1 MAVMKLEKTNVED
14 MLPLTPIQQGM
25 LFHYLSEPWSGHYIE
40 QLSLRLEGD
49 IDVPRLKEAWQTV
62 CANNEMLRTVF
73 RWEGLDNP
81 VQIILKSKELQVTV
95 HDCTMHSGEQ
105 QEQAVREVKEADL
118 AQKFDLRHEVIR
130 INVCLTGRE
139 SCELVISNHHI
150 IYDGWSTGILLREF
164 LDCYDRLTAGLAP
177 ERPANKSSF
186 RQYVQWLGRQDKEA
200 GLRYWRTVTA
210 DHDSLS
216 LLPQDPGMKS
226 AAGENED
233 SYAAA
238 YVFDCAGDLAE
249 PVKQWAARHEV
260 TAAAVFYTVW
270 GLLLSRYNRQH
281 EVLFGTTV
289 SGRSG
294 EIPGMEQSVG
304 LYINTLPLR
313 VSCEAGDTLLDVVK
327 RVHNRLIERQEYEY
341 VALQDMMA
349 DRAEQ
354 GGELFQSLV
363 VMENYPLDRVLNAAE
378 RAVRIASYQMHE
390 RTHYDFTVQ
399 ITAFGG
405 EAPEVQFTY
414 NEALFS
420 SRTAVRI
427 AGHFR
432 HVLRQLTA
440 DPQLEASLLELVP
453 EEEKLKLLQ
462 EFSYGGRMDWTEDE
476 SKSAAPCLHAGLELQ
491 AARLGERTAL
501 VYGDGSL
508 TYGEVNRRANQLARK
523 LQGMGITRG
532 TVAAVRMHRSP
543 EMIIGLLA
551 ILKAGAAYLPVLPE
565 FPAERAAYM
574 LEDSGAS
581 LVLTHMAAAAAD
593 NSACAPEGIRT
604 LNLDDP
610 ALYEGDSSDLDTP
623 VSGED
628 LAYIIYTSGST
639 GLPKGVAVEHRS
651 AFNTLQAMQRI
662 CPLGE
667 EDTYLLKTT
676 FTFDVSV
683 CELFGWFQG
692 GGRLAILEP
701 EGEKEPARWMAAIRN
716 FSVTHV
722 NFVPSLLAFM
732 MQELPDQQ
740 LEDLRSLR
748 YVLAAGEALKPSL
761 AEAVHTRLPH
771 VRLFNLYG
779 PTEAAIYATWHEV
792 KQDGLRSSSVPIGRP
807 LDNMHI
813 YILDHE
819 GGLCPEGVLGELCIA
834 GVGVARGYLN
844 RDDLTAERFMIDP
857 VGQAGRMYRT
867 GDLARWLPDGTIE
880 YGGRTDYQVKV
891 RGYRIEPGEI
901 EACLA
906 AHPAVKEA
914 VVIHRTNSQGEAY
927 LCAFFTAEQQL
938 DTAELRAYTSREL
951 PAYMIPAYLEQLPEL
966 PLTLSGKIDRK
977 AMPETDHQP
986 GTSAGYEAPVNDVQ
1000 RILVQV
1006 WEEVLGTKGIGI
1018 SHSFIELGGDSI
1030 KAMKVAS
1037 RLMKYG
1043 YQAEIKHILLHPTIR
1058 DLSAHVTGIRQQA
1071 IQKAEEGI
1079 VRLTPIQELFF
1090 RGVQTDR
1097 HHFNQSFMLCAE
1109 ERLDIS
1115 CLRRALDELVRHHD
1129 ALRMVFRIHDGKV
1142 EQVNRPV
1149 DSGGCD
1155 FAVISLIGDR
1165 EAEARMTGLADECQ
1179 AGMDLEKGPL
1189 MKARLFQT
1197 DAGDHLL
1204 LVIHHLVVDGVSWR
1218 IIMEDLAAVY
1228 TQLVKG
1234 EAANLG
1240 RRTASFRQWSDS
1252 LHAYASSERL
1262 AGEADYWRTVEG
1274 TPVQPLPFVDRKA
1287 GGTSNRMGDTRMLTT
1302 TLTEKL
1308 TSSLL
1313 QDVHAAYHT
1322 QVEDYLLAAL
1332 GSAFKRVTG
1341 LERLLLH
1348 LEGHGRQEIIQEQ
1361 PVLRTVGW
1369 FTSMYP
1375 VILELAGL
1383 DYDRYDVT
1391 LPDHIRQVKETL
1403 RQIPHK
1409 GIGYGVLKYL
1419 SPPELR
1425 EKVSFR
1431 LQPEVSFN
1439 YLGQFDDDLRQGPF
1453 TLSPV
1458 SPGRETSPKLERQ
1471 SVLEIYGMVKG
1482 GCLELN
1488 WVYNKHQVPAEVMQE
1503 LSSRYLQELQMMIE
1517 HGQAVKQALRTP
1529 SDFPYAALSMAELD
1543 ALTDRFRSRQQ
1554 EMANLYKLSPLQ
1566 EGLLFHDRL
1575 DPDSSA
1581 YVQQIAL
1588 RVAGAADVQRL
1599 DRALQELFARYEA
1612 LRTQIIYEQISR
1624 PHQAVLEQLISPVRV
1639 ADLRSLTEELEQEQ
1653 AIADY
1658 MKADR
1663 MQGFQLD
1670 GEPLLRVT
1678 VFLLRDDSWHLLWTY
1693 HHIIMDGWCAAS
1705 LFKQLFTLYRDGEKA
1720 VLEQAAPYGRYMEWL
1735 NGRKQEEAHR
1745 FWSGYLA
1752 GYEERAGFPRRTA
1765 GPASYE
1771 PGELQLLLSTE
1782 LTRRLEETARRHHT
1796 TLYTVFQA
1804 AWAIMLQRYSGS
1816 RDVMFGSVVSGRSPE
1831 VEGIEHMAGLFI
1843 NTVPVRVCT
1852 GEGDRFCD
1860 LLDRMRRMNAE
1871 ASAYEYCPLAE
1882 IQSLAD
1888 VKQELINHLLIFEN
1902 YPLDMEAIQGT
1913 GAAEQLVI
1921 QDIQVVEQTS
1931 YDLDV
1936 TVIPDEH
1943 LLVKFS
1949 FNRQVYDQQL
1959 VEQLA
1964 AHLQYI
1970 AEQVTES
1977 PEIAVHAIEL
1987 MTEEEKKRLAAAF
2000 NATDAVLPQK
2010 TVHELFEAQAARLP
2024 EAAAVLFGKERICY
2038 AELNSRANRLARYL
2052 LAQGAGR
2059 EELVAIVMDRSP
2071 DMLTAILAIW
2081 KAGGAYVPVDPGYPA
2096 ARQQTIIRE
2105 SGVRFLIGVSESVGG
2120 LGAEILSM
2128 RLILL
2133 DLEEA
2138 EIAREPEANIGLQIK
2153 PNQLAYVI
2161 YTSGSTGTPK
2171 GTMIEHAGMLNHI
2184 LAEIEELEIT
2194 EGTVLAQNASHC
2206 FDISVWQFI
2215 AALTVGGVTAIYPNE
2230 LVLEPAQFIERII
2243 KDKTA
2248 ILEVVPSY
2256 LSVMMDFMEDTG
2268 VRLPDLK
2275 YLMITGET
2283 VKPAMVRRWFG
2294 LCPDIRM
2301 VNAYGP
2307 AEAADDISQYVMDK
2321 PPESEPVPIG
2331 RPIRNMR
2338 IYIVDDQLRL
2348 CPVGTI
2354 GEICVSGIGVGRGYL
2369 RDPERTAAV
2378 FLEDPFREEE
2388 GVRMYRTGDLGRW
2401 LPDGNIEFYGR
2412 KDYQVKIR
2420 GFRIELGEI
2429 EARLV
2434 EHVGVKE
2441 AVVLDVEDGQ
2451 GVKQLAA
2458 YVTAAGE
2465 AAPETAELKAYL
2477 ARHLPEYMVPAS
2489 VQVLAELPLSPNGKI
2504 DRKALPKPELAL
2516 GGGMA
2521 GGPPRTETERKL
2533 AAIWQEVLGVVEAG
2547 REQSFFEAGGHSLK
2561 AMTLVSRIHKEL
2573 GAELPLRE
2581 VFARPLLHMQAAY
2594 IDQA

>member
-14 MLPLTPIQQGM
+14 ILPLTPIQQGM

-40 QLSLRLEGD
+40 QLSLSLAGD
-49 IDVPRLKEAWQTV
+49 INVTRLKEAWQSV
-62 CANNEMLRTVF
+62 CMNNEMLRTVF

-81 VQIILKSKELQVTV
+81 VQIVLKSKELQVAV

-105 QEQAVREVKEADL
+105 QEQAVREIKEADL

-139 SCELVISNHHI
+139 SCELILSNHHI

-164 LDCYDRLTAGLAP
+164 LDCYDRLAAGLAP

-186 RQYVQWLGRQDKEA
+186 KQYVQWLGRQDKEA
-200 GLRYWRTVTA
+200 GLRYWRKETA
-210 DHDSLS
+210 GQDSLS
-216 LLPQDPGMKS
+216 LLPQEPGMKS
-226 AAGENED
+226 TAGADEGG
-233 SYAAA
+233 YAAA
-238 YVFDCAGDLAE
+238 YVFDCAGLLAE
-249 PVKQWAARHEV
+249 PVEQWAARHEV

-341 VALQDMMA
+341 VALQDIMA
-349 DRAEQ
+349 DRKES

-363 VMENYPLDRVLNAAE
+363 VMENYPLDRVLNTAG

-405 EAPEVQFTY
+405 EEPVVQFTY

-432 HVLRQLTA
+432 HVLRQLTEG
-440 DPQLEASLLELVP
+440 PQLEVSLLEIVP
-453 EEEKLKLLQ
+453 EEEKTRLLQ
-462 EFSYGGRMDWTEDE
+462 EFSFGGRTDCIEE
-476 SKSAAPCLHAGLELQ
+476 GAVSAAPCLHTGLEVQ
-491 AARLGERTAL
+491 AARLEGRTAL
-501 VYGDGSL
+501 VHDGGSL

-523 LQGMGITRG
+523 LQGLGITRG

-551 ILKAGAAYLPVLPE
+551 ILKAGAAYLPILPE

-581 LVLTHMAAAAAD
+581 LVLTHRMASGESTAAL
-593 NSACAPEGIRT
+593 PEDIRV
-604 LNLDDP
+604 LCLDDQ
-610 ALYEGDSSDLDTP
+610 ALYEGDSSDPGAP
-623 VSGED
+623 VKGED

-651 AFNTLQAMQRI
+651 ALNTLQAMQRI

-683 CELFGWFQG
+683 CELFGWFFG

-701 EGEKEPARWMAAIRN
+701 EGEKEPARWMAAIRYYG
-716 FSVTHV
+716 VTHV

-748 YVLAAGEALKPSL
+748 YVMAAGEALKPSL

-792 KQDGLRSSSVPIGRP
+792 ERGGLRASSVPIGRP
-807 LDNMHI
+807 VDNMHI

-819 GGLCPEGVLGELCIA
+819 GMLCPEGVLGELCIA

-906 AHPAVKEA
+906 AHPLVSEA
-914 VVIHRTNSQGEAY
+914 VVIHRINSQGEAY
-927 LCAFFTAEQQL
+927 LCAFFTAEQPL
-938 DTAELRAYTSREL
+938 DTAELRAYASREL
-951 PAYMIPAYLEQLPEL
+951 PAYMLPAYLEQLPEL
-966 PLTLSGKIDRK
+966 PLTPSGKIDRK
-977 AMPETDHQP
+977 ALPEVVLQP
-986 GTSAGYEAPVNDVQ
+986 GSSSGYEAPVTDVQ
-1000 RILVQV
+1000 GILVQV
-1006 WEEVLGTKGIGI
+1006 WEEVLATTGIGI
-1018 SHSFIELGGDSI
+1018 GHSFIELGGDSI

-1043 YQAEIKHILLHPTIR
+1043 YQTEIKHILLHPTIR
-1058 DLSAHVTGIRQQA
+1058 NLSPHVTRIRQQA
-1071 IQKAEEGI
+1071 SQKAEEGI
-1079 VRLTPIQELFF
+1079 VKLTPIQELFF
-1090 RGVQTDR
+1090 RQVRTDR
-1097 HHFNQSFMLCAE
+1097 HHFNQSFMLHAE

-1115 CLRRALDELVRHHD
+1115 CLRGALDELTRHHD
-1129 ALRMVFRIHDGKV
+1129 ALRMVFRIHDGRV
-1142 EQVNRPV
+1142 EQMNRPV
-1149 DSGGCD
+1149 ESGGCD
-1155 FAVISLIGDR
+1155 FAVVSLIGSP
-1165 EAEARMTGLADECQ
+1165 EAEAQMTMLADECQ
-1179 AGMDLEKGPL
+1179 ASMNLENGPL

-1197 DAGDHLL
+1197 DRGDHLL

-1218 IIMEDLAAVY
+1218 IIMEDLAAAY
-1228 TQLVKG
+1228 MQLVTGK
-1234 EAANLG
+1234 AVDLG
-1240 RRTASFRQWSDS
+1240 QRTASFRQWSES
-1252 LHAYASSERL
+1252 LHAYAASERL
-1262 AGEADYWRTVEG
+1262 AAEADYWRIVEG
-1274 TPVQPLPFVDRKA
+1274 TPVQPLPFVDRTA
-1287 GGTSNRMGDTRMLTT
+1287 GGASNRMGDTRMLTT

-1313 QDVHAAYHT
+1313 HDVHAAYHT

-1341 LERLLLH
+1341 LDRLLLH
-1348 LEGHGRQEIIQEQ
+1348 LEGHGRQEVIQEQ

-1369 FTSMYP
+1369 FTSIYP
-1375 VILELAGL
+1375 VILELSGL
-1383 DYDRYDVT
+1383 DYDRYEEA
-1391 LPDHIRQVKETL
+1391 LPGHIRQVKESL
-1403 RQIPHK
+1403 RRIPHK

-1425 EKVSFR
+1425 EKVPFR

-1453 TLSPV
+1453 AMSQV
-1458 SPGRETSPKLERQ
+1458 SPGREASSKLERQ
-1471 SVLEIYGMVKG
+1471 AVLEIYGMVKG

-1488 WVYNKHQVPAEVMQE
+1488 WMYNKHLVPEEVMQE
-1503 LSSRYLQELQMMIE
+1503 LSGRYLQELQMMIE
-1517 HGQAVKQALRTP
+1517 HGQAVKQARRTP
-1529 SDFPYAALSMAELD
+1529 SDYPYAALSMAELD
-1543 ALTDRFRSRQQ
+1543 ALTDHLRGRQQ
-1554 EMANLYKLSPLQ
+1554 ELINLYRLSPLQ
-1566 EGLLFHDRL
+1566 EGLLFHERL

-1588 RVAGAADVQRL
+1588 RVAGTPDVQRL

-1612 LRTQIIYEQISR
+1612 LRTQIIYEQVSK
-1624 PHQAVLEQLISPVRV
+1624 PHQAVLEQLVSPVRV
-1639 ADLRSLTEELEQEQ
+1639 MDLRSLPEELEQDH

-1663 MQGFQLD
+1663 IQGFRLD
-1670 GEPLLRVT
+1670 GDPLLRVT

-1705 LFKQLFTLYRDGEKA
+1705 LFKQLFALYRNGDKSD
-1720 VLEQAAPYGRYMEWL
+1720 LEPAAPYGRYMEWL
-1735 NGRKQEEAHR
+1735 DGRNREEAHR

-1752 GYEERAGFPRRTA
+1752 GYEGRAGFPRSSA
-1765 GPASYE
+1765 APSSYE
-1771 PGELQLLLSTE
+1771 PGELQLLLSAE
-1782 LTRRLEETARRHHT
+1782 LTRRMEETARCHDT

-1804 AWAIMLQRYSGS
+1804 AWAIMLQRYSASG
-1816 RDVMFGSVVSGRSPE
+1816 DVIFGSVVSGRSPE

-1843 NTVPVRVCT
+1843 NTVPVRVRAE
-1852 GEGDRFCD
+1852 EGDRFCD
-1860 LLDRMRRMNAE
+1860 LLDRLRRMNAE

-1888 VKQELINHLLIFEN
+1888 VKQGLVNHLLIFEN

-1913 GAAEQLVI
+1913 GAEEQLVI

-1943 LLVKFS
+1943 LQVKFG

-1970 AEQVTES
+1970 AEQVTAS
-1977 PEIAVHAIEL
+1977 PDMAVHAIEL
-1987 MTEEEKKRLAAAF
+1987 MTEEEKKRLAVSF
-2000 NATDAVLPQK
+2000 NATDAELPQK

-2024 EAAAVLFGKERICY
+2024 EAAAVLFGKERISY
-2038 AELNSRANRLARYL
+2038 AVLNKRANRLARYL
-2052 LAQGAGR
+2052 LAQGAGK

-2105 SGVRFLIGVSESVGG
+2105 SGVRFLIGDSESVGG

-2153 PNQLAYVI
+2153 PSQLAYVI
-2161 YTSGSTGTPK
+2161 YTSGSTGRPK

-2184 LAEIEELEIT
+2184 LAEIEELDIK

-2206 FDISVWQFI
+2206 
-2215 AALTVGGVTAIYPNE
+2215 
-2230 LVLEPAQFIERII
+2230 
-2243 KDKTA
+2243 
-2248 ILEVVPSY
+2248 
-2256 LSVMMDFMEDTG
+2256 
-2268 VRLPDLK
+2268 
-2275 YLMITGET
+2275 
-2283 VKPAMVRRWFG
+2283 
-2294 LCPDIRM
+2294 
-2301 VNAYGP
+2301 
-2307 AEAADDISQYVMDK
+2307 
-2321 PPESEPVPIG
+2321 
-2331 RPIRNMR
+2331 
-2338 IYIVDDQLRL
+2338 
-2348 CPVGTI
+2348 
-2354 GEICVSGIGVGRGYL
+2354 
-2369 RDPERTAAV
+2369 
-2378 FLEDPFREEE
+2378 
-2388 GVRMYRTGDLGRW
+2388 
-2401 LPDGNIEFYGR
+2401 
-2412 KDYQVKIR
+2412 
-2420 GFRIELGEI
+2420 
-2429 EARLV
+2429 
-2434 EHVGVKE
+2434 
-2441 AVVLDVEDGQ
+2441 
-2451 GVKQLAA
+2451 
-2458 YVTAAGE
+2458 
-2465 AAPETAELKAYL
+2465 
-2477 ARHLPEYMVPAS
+2477 
-2489 VQVLAELPLSPNGKI
+2489 
-2504 DRKALPKPELAL
+2504 
-2516 GGGMA
+2516 
-2521 GGPPRTETERKL
+2521 
-2533 AAIWQEVLGVVEAG
+2533 
-2547 REQSFFEAGGHSLK
+2547 
-2561 AMTLVSRIHKEL
+2561 
-2573 GAELPLRE
+2573 
-2581 VFARPLLHMQAAY
+2581 
-2594 IDQA
+2594 